1 MHRPLTMTTTHDTL
15 DLPVASSLRLSR
27 RHCLSL
33 ATAGLVAPLLQACG
47 GGGGSGAAALASLP
61 SESSVSESVRW
72 CREAIQAALSRSDS
86 ATTAVSVAL
95 LADDRVVWREAF
107 GHADR
112 ENGLLATPDTRF
124 NIGSV
129 SKMVATLAVMILRD
143 RGKLALDQP
152 LVELLPAFSMLSPG
166 FTRITVRHL
175 VSHASGVPGTNDR
188 NLFGF
193 VPILDYA
200 QDTLYG
206 LSQSHLKHEPGELAV
221 YCNDGFTLVEPLVRT
236 LTGKSFTGFVQ
247 EEIFGPLGMS
257 LTGYPTVAL
266 PEGSFVHPYH
276 KGQRLPQEM
285 TAAHAT
291 GGVFSTP
298 TDLMKLARLFLDQGA
313 YQGRRIVSA
322 EAIRDMGMD
331 QAAYVRINP
340 VASSTTWGL
349 GWDAV
354 RQEGLA
360 AAGLQAWQ
368 KGGDTFF
375 FSTQFFVLP
384 EPRLAMM
391 ISGNGFDYGALSLA
405 EGVLLRAA
413 RERGAIGALPATI
426 VATVPPASSSS
437 PDLAKLA
444 GIYASEAGPFRILAE
459 GDGSLTLSH
468 WLADGHWEAAAG
480 TGKLRERNDG
490 HWWSDENP
498 ALSVRFQT
506 VDGHRYLIARVLS
519 ANRQYW
525 IGNIVGERLS
535 PLDAPL
541 PVAWRARVG
550 SRWVCN
556 NESPESLIKVLGPTI
571 GSIDELKELPGYV
584 LWSNKQLLR
593 VVDDG
598 TAGMTIKAPGFAG
611 RDLVEL
617 RMVPVPDPTNPQGP
631 SEELHNGSLVFQ
643 RVATSPPGP

>member
-1 MHRPLTMTTTHDTL
+1 M
-15 DLPVASSLRLSR
+15 RLSR
-27 RHCLSL
+27 RQCLSL
-33 ATAGLVAPLLQACG
+33 ATAGLAAPLLQACG

-61 SESSVSESVRW
+61 SESSVAESVRW
-72 CREAIQAALSRSDS
+72 CREAIQAALGRSDS

-107 GHADR
+107 GYSNR
-112 ENGLLATPDTRF
+112 EGGVLATPDMRF

-129 SKMVATLAVMILRD
+129 SKLMATLAVMILRD
-143 RGKLALDQP
+143 RGQLALDQP

-166 FTRITVRHL
+166 YTRITVRHL

-193 VPILDYA
+193 APVLDYA
-200 QDTLYG
+200 QDTLYA

-221 YCNDGFTLVEPLVRT
+221 YCNDGFTLVEPLVRA
-236 LTGKSFTGFVQ
+236 LTGKSFIGFVQ
-247 EEIFGPLGMS
+247 DEIFDPLGMS
-257 LTGYPTVAL
+257 LTGYPTAAL
-266 PEGSFVHPYH
+266 PEGSFVHPYY
-276 KGQRLPQEM
+276 KGRRLPQEM
-285 TAAHAT
+285 VAAHAT
-291 GGVFSTP
+291 GAAFSTP
-298 TDLMKLARLFLDQGA
+298 ADLMKLARLFLDQGT

-331 QAAYVRINP
+331 QAPYVRINP

-360 AAGLQAWQ
+360 AAGLQAWN
-368 KGGDTFF
+368 KGGDTYFF
-375 FSTQFFVLP
+375 ATQFFVLP
-384 EPRLAMM
+384 EQRLAMM
-391 ISGNGFDYGALSLA
+391 ISGNGFDYGALPLA

-426 VATVPPASSSS
+426 VATVPPPSSSS
-437 PDLAKLA
+437 PDLARLA
-444 GIYASEAGPFRILAE
+444 GIYASAAGPFRIQAE

-468 WLADGHWEAAAG
+468 WLADGRWEAVAG
-480 TGKLRERNDG
+480 AGKLRERSDG
-490 HWWSDENP
+490 RWWSDENP
-498 ALSVRFQT
+498 ALSARFQS
-506 VDGHRYLIARVLS
+506 VDGHPYLISRVLS

-525 IGNIVGERLS
+525 IGNIVGERLP

-556 NESPESLIKVLGPTI
+556 NESPESLTKVLGPTL
-571 GSIDELKELPGYV
+571 GRIDELKELPGYV
-584 LWSNKQLLR
+584 LWNNQQLLR
-593 VVDDG
+593 VVDDQA
-598 TAGMTIKAPGFAG
+598 AGMTIKAPGFAG

-617 RMVPVPDPTNPQGP
+617 RMVAVPDPANPQRP
-631 SEELHNGSLVFQ
+631 SEELHIGSMVF
-643 RVATSPPGP
+643 RPAAP